1 MYLYK
6 DFKDT
11 QAMVPIDFSEYINSF
26 AFFEYIHRNNLNEF
40 HASDDK
46 SRKISADFAA
56 SVVAKLFA
64 KRANDDIIVKGL
76 HCCRDILLSKNYNET
91 PLNHLHNH
99 AIKHTSINHVILVAG
114 CQTDEILKSRV
125 DAAIRLIR
133 ILHTDVEIVFVG
145 GAPERDKVK
154 IRSESTRMMSVLE
167 NRIQQ
172 GVLSEH
178 NLIRL
183 RSRKIFSEN
192 ASQNTEQ
199 NIEQFFNEG
208 FISTDKQYY
217 LYLVSSTFH
226 LLRLA
231 NDFEKNLKTLGYD
244 KNIQRLILFGADD
257 INSPSVTAKSGIY
270 IKLMFFDIFDHL
282 MKDHDFLPEK
292 HH

>member
-11 QAMVPIDFSEYINSF
+11 PTMVPIDFSEYINSF
-26 AFFEYIHRNNLNEF
+26 AFLEYIH
-40 HASDDK
+40 SDHRAAFNISDEK
-46 SRKISADFAA
+46 ELKIRADFAA

-91 PLNHLHNH
+91 PFNHLHNH
-99 AIKHTSINHVILVAG
+99 AIKHSNINHVILVAG

-145 GAPERDKVK
+145 GAPERNKVK
-154 IRSESTRMMSVLE
+154 IRSESTRMMSILE

-172 GVLSEH
+172 GVLTEH
-178 NLIRL
+178 DLIRL
-183 RSRKIFSEN
+183 RSRKIFSES

-199 NIEQFFNEG
+199 NIEQFFKEG

-231 NDFEKNLKTLGYD
+231 TDCEKHLMTPGSG

-270 IKLMFFDIFDHL
+270 IKLHYC
-282 MKDHDFLPEK
+282 PVVN
-292 HH
+292 